1 MIMMGIG
8 YVLLLIAGIIDLI
21 LVVKIFKQE
30 GLMKGIL
37 AFFCFI
43 YAYIWGWQHAKSQ
56 NLGKMMWAY
65 TICFI
70 LGMIL
75 YYAGAGSIAM
85 STGGGGTDL
94 PTAVPTEGLLIIR
107 TLLHV

>member
-1 MIMMGIG
+1 MIMTGIG
-8 YVLLLIAGIIDLI
+8 WVLLLIAGIIDLI

-30 GLMKGIL
+30 GAMKGIL

-43 YAYIWGWQHAKSQ
+43 YAYIWGWQHAKAQ

-70 LGMIL
+70 IGMIFTMRAL
-75 YYAGAGSIAM
+75 AWQLPIAVAGQTCRQPCRPKAY
-85 STGGGGTDL
+85 
-94 PTAVPTEGLLIIR
+94 
-107 TLLHV
+107 

>member
-1 MIMMGIG
+1 MIMTGIG
-8 YVLLLIAGIIDLI
+8 WVLLLIAGIIDLI

-30 GLMKGIL
+30 GAMKGIL

-43 YAYIWGWQHAKSQ
+43 YAYIWGWQHAKAQ

-70 LGMIL
+70 IGMIL
-75 YYAGAGSIAM
+75 YYAGIGMAVANS
-85 STGGGGTDL
+85 GGGTDL